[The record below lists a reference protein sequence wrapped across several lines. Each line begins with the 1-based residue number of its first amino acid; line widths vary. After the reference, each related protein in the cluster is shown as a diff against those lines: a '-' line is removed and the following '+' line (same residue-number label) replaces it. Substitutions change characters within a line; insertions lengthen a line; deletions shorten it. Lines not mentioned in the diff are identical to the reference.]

1 MFLCNIFLTRKQ
13 TGSGKTYTMNSCQ
26 KLIAAE
32 IFADR
37 SVEEVRVQCLELV
50 GKKCCDLMIHTTR
63 HDNKQA
69 VVEIRDNS
77 DGSVDFVNA
86 STTYARYPREILS
99 ALVAAQKNRS
109 THSTEVNDVSSRS
122 HAVYQLRIIKSN
134 QQTSVLTLLDCA
146 GTERRHD
153 SLYHSQERQ
162 SESTEIN
169 ASLYALK
176 ECIRIRSQNS
186 KTKKHVHVPYR
197 SSNLTRI
204 LRESLECPYSRL
216 HVIATVSPNA
226 TDTEHTIH
234 TLKTIS
240 TLTGGLWEERDSH
253 QWVSSWRDG
262 PDMAS
267 PELKAPKKMTHPELV
282 EWLEIR
288 NLLGKSQ
295 VPTHIDGKGLMK
307 MSKIQLKYLLYDD
320 SDSKLGN
327 EKAELLFK
335 SLRTET
341 ERVTQDELQRRRLHS
356 KSQ

>member
-1 MFLCNIFLTRKQ
+1 
-13 TGSGKTYTMNSCQ
+13 MNACQ
-26 KLIAAE
+26 KLVAAE

-37 SVEEVRVQCLELV
+37 SVEKVQVQCLELV
-50 GKKCCDLMIHTTR
+50 GKKCHDLIMMNNQKPSI
-63 HDNKQA
+63 
-69 VVEIRDNS
+69 VEIRDNP

-86 STTYARYPREILS
+86 ATTFARYPREILS
-99 ALVAAQKNRS
+99 SLVAAQKNRT

-122 HAVYQLRIIKSN
+122 HAVYQLRIFRTN
-134 QQTSVLTLLDCA
+134 RPTSVLTLLDCA

-186 KTKKHVHVPYR
+186 KTTKKHIHVPYR

-204 LRESLECPYSRL
+204 LRESLECPDALL

-240 TLTGGLWEERDSH
+240 TLTGSSWEERDSH
-253 QWVSSWRDG
+253 QWISTWRDQPG
-262 PDMAS
+262 TES
-267 PELKAPKKMTHPELV
+267 PQLKAPKKMSHLELV
-282 EWLEIR
+282 QWLAQR
-288 NLLGKSQ
+288 NLLGKSN
-295 VPTHIDGKGLMK
+295 VPEHIDGKSVMK
-307 MSKIQLKYLLYDD
+307 MSKIQLKYLFYDD
-320 SDSKLGN
+320 GSSLSGD

-335 SLRTET
+335 SLRSET
-341 ERVTQDELQRRRLHS
+341 EKIAQDEYKRRMQHVN
-356 KSQ
+356 SQ